1 MRFDVSLFVLYC
13 GIKLW
18 LMNWR
23 FIVRSFIASAV
34 LIGTMGIDLVALIF
48 VRRAK
53 ALAVLLFACTLGLD
67 VLVVLTRT
75 HLVHGLS
82 GPATGHP
89 STNQVGRHLLV
100 APMTPTTLRNGADAS
115 VIEGD
120 GVAFYSAVMNSPL
133 SLSVELKTAV
143 QRRLS
148 GAFENVRFEWNTGF
162 SNYNSSLWA
171 ARNSLVSTWQT
182 PAFEAPLN
190 ATVND
195 LASYSTAMTLAQ
207 ADALWADVLV
217 QFGAFQQQLQASAYL
232 FEGAVVQAVARFNAT
247 AERAVSDA
255 ATLGGAA
262 VGGGAA
268 GASFASACADVGV
281 STQNTLATSQTTMQN
296 TAGTQNALVVATEQQ
311 NQLLLAYGPPAANVR
326 YDLTFASALN
336 SMRAFQE
343 SYHIAVLNA
352 VSSITYAVTTAVAD
366 TDASGAALG
375 AVFYN
380 AAQSS
385 APVEYTSY
393 WQRLINGIWYPILRL
408 VFGRDMR
415 RNVAVTTSWTVRGKV
430 VPVPVIVDATATAA
444 YCVAGGVVV
453 VQLLFALIQKPAKK
467 KPKNDEKH
475 SLFFGAPP
483 GKDGGGS
490 VVVGAGRE
498 DYDGGAA
505 AMLGLEDGETG
516 DVAVV
521 MHAGGPSHA
530 ATALRRKHHNAS
542 L

>member
-1 MRFDVSLFVLYC
+1 MS
-13 GIKLW
+13 
-18 LMNWR
+18 
-23 FIVRSFIASAV
+23 IAACCE
-34 LIGTMGIDLVALIF
+34 GT
-48 VRRAK
+48 RR
-53 ALAVLLFACTLGLD
+53 D
-67 VLVVLTRT
+67 
-75 HLVHGLS
+75 S
-82 GPATGHP
+82 
-89 STNQVGRHLLV
+89 
-100 APMTPTTLRNGADAS
+100 
-115 VIEGD
+115 I
-120 GVAFYSAVMNSPL
+120 
-133 SLSVELKTAV
+133 
-143 QRRLS
+143 
-148 GAFENVRFEWNTGF
+148 
-162 SNYNSSLWA
+162 
-171 ARNSLVSTWQT
+171 
-182 PAFEAPLN
+182 
-190 ATVND
+190 
-195 LASYSTAMTLAQ
+195 
-207 ADALWADVLV
+207 
-217 QFGAFQQQLQASAYL
+217 
-232 FEGAVVQAVARFNAT
+232 ARFAAAT
-247 AERAVSDA
+247 AA
-255 ATLGGAA
+255 A
-262 VGGGAA
+262 
-268 GASFASACADVGV
+268 
-281 STQNTLATSQTTMQN
+281 
-296 TAGTQNALVVATEQQ
+296 
-311 NQLLLAYGPPAANVR
+311 
-326 YDLTFASALN
+326 
-336 SMRAFQE
+336 
-343 SYHIAVLNA
+343 
-352 VSSITYAVTTAVAD
+352 